1 MMSASMHRPSMGLLH
16 LQEGEKNFQLTR
28 YAPSEDIAFFVK
40 HFWIVSWDLSEQK
53 QYLQE
58 VVPNPC
64 VNLVIQQGRSGIF
77 GAAKQKYSYLVEG
90 KGCVFGAKFRPGGFY
105 PFMQQPVS
113 SLADRPLDIREIFD
127 VDGPA
132 MEELLLSQEGEAAM
146 VELAERF
153 IKPKLPVQDES
164 VTLIN
169 QMVDWI
175 MSQRDVTKVDQL
187 CAAFHINKRTLQRL
201 FDQYVGVSPKWVI
214 QLYRLQNAAETLD
227 RSPSHD
233 WTQLA
238 LELGYHDQSHFI
250 KDFKAVIG
258 VTPEQYASGSNRKSN
273 A

>member
-1 MMSASMHRPSMGLLH
+1 MP
-16 LQEGEKNFQLTR
+16 
-28 YAPSEDIAFFVK
+28 
-40 HFWIVSWDLSEQK
+40 EQK

-64 VNLVIQQGRSGIF
+64 VNLIIQQGRSGIF

-132 MEELLLSQEGEAAM
+132 TEELLLSQEGEAAM

-175 MSQRDVTKVDQL
+175 MAQRDVTKVDQL

-201 FDQYVGVSPKWVI
+201 FDQYVGVSPKSRAI

-227 RSPSHD
+227 RGPSHD
-233 WTQLA
+233 WTQLS

-258 VTPEQYASGSNRKSN
+258 VTPEQYASDSNRKSN
-273 A
+273 V

>member
-1 MMSASMHRPSMGLLH
+1 MMSTHGHRPSMGLLH

-64 VNLVIQQGRSGIF
+64 VNLIIQQGRSGIF
-77 GAAKQKYSYLVEG
+77 GAAKQKYSYLVKG

-105 PFMQQPVS
+105 PFIQQPVS
-113 SLADRPLDIREIFD
+113 SLAGSPLDIREIFD
-127 VDGPA
+127 VDGAA
-132 MEELLLSQEGEAAM
+132 MEELLLSQEGGAAM
-146 VELAERF
+146 VELAERI

-175 MSQRDVTKVDQL
+175 IAQRDATKVDQL
-187 CAAFHINKRTLQRL
+187 CTVFHINKRSLQRL

-214 QLYRLQNAAETLD
+214 QLYRLQNAAEMLD
-227 RSPSHD
+227 RNPSHD
-233 WTQLA
+233 WTQLS

-258 VTPEQYASGSNRKSN
+258 VTPQEYVRK
-273 A
+273 